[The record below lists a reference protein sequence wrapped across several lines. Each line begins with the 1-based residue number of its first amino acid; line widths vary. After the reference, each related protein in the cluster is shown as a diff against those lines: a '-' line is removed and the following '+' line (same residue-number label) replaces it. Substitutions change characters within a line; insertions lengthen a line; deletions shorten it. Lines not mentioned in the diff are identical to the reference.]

1 MDEEVLDMI
10 QSKLQNISTILEST
24 IDILNVDTM
33 ASPITGKS
41 IAVDFDD
48 TDLTN
53 IQVAV
58 DDAAQQLQ
66 DLSAELSTFLMG

>member
-1 MDEEVLDMI
+1 VDEEVLDMI